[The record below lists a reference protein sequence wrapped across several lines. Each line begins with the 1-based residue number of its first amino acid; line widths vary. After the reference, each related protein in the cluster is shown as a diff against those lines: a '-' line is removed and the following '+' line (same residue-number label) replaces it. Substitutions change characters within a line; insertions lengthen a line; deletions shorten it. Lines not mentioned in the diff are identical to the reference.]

1 MTTPGIRQRVVGGLS
16 RDVLVLGLIAFFVA
30 VGFGV
35 LVPVLPTFAASF
47 GATDFL
53 VGMVVSM
60 FAATRLA
67 TSPFCGW
74 ILDKIGGRL
83 TLAVGIF
90 IVAASSWL
98 MGEAGDFWWLLG
110 WRAAG
115 GIGSAMFTVSAMT
128 LLLASVPPDMRGR
141 ATGFYQSGFLIGGMA
156 GPALGGLLTRISLV
170 APFRFY
176 AITLAIAGLIGL
188 TMLSSATTHADRPAH
203 ARATPRPL
211 RQVLA
216 DTRFQAA
223 CVANFAQ
230 GWNSMGVR
238 NSLIPLVIV
247 ATLGLTPTWTGIVF
261 AVSAVVQVIV
271 LHPIGH
277 FVDTVGRRPAL
288 LAGGVVMAA
297 SIAAVPLSGS
307 IWIVMALM
315 CVYAVGAAAM
325 STAPA
330 ASVGDAT
337 GGVHGGTP
345 VAIFS
350 MSSDVGAIIG
360 PLAAGA
366 ISDVAGRPL
375 AFAVGAVFLALSSL
389 VALRMPGG
397 RPDHCAGSVASADP
411 DALLSED

>member
-188 TMLSSATTHADRPAH
+188 T
-203 ARATPRPL
+203 
-211 RQVLA
+211 
-216 DTRFQAA
+216 
-223 CVANFAQ
+223 
-230 GWNSMGVR
+230 
-238 NSLIPLVIV
+238 
-247 ATLGLTPTWTGIVF
+247 
-261 AVSAVVQVIV
+261 
-271 LHPIGH
+271 
-277 FVDTVGRRPAL
+277 
-288 LAGGVVMAA
+288 
-297 SIAAVPLSGS
+297 
-307 IWIVMALM
+307 
-315 CVYAVGAAAM
+315 
-325 STAPA
+325 
-330 ASVGDAT
+330 
-337 GGVHGGTP
+337 
-345 VAIFS
+345 
-350 MSSDVGAIIG
+350 
-360 PLAAGA
+360 
-366 ISDVAGRPL
+366 
-375 AFAVGAVFLALSSL
+375 
-389 VALRMPGG
+389 
-397 RPDHCAGSVASADP
+397 
-411 DALLSED
+411 

>member
-1 MTTPGIRQRVVGGLS
+1 MSQQTGVRGRITAGLS

-53 VGMVVSM
+53 VGLVVSM

-67 TSPFCGW
+67 TSPFCGA
-74 ILDKIGGRL
+74 ILARLGGRATL
-83 TLAVGIF
+83 TAGLL

-98 MGEAGDFWWLLG
+98 MGEANGFWWLLG

-128 LLLASVPPDMRGR
+128 LLLASVAPDMRGR

-156 GPALGGLLTRISLV
+156 GPALGGLLTQISLV

-176 AITLAIAGLIGL
+176 AITLAIAAGVGLVL
-188 TMLSSATTHADRPAH
+188 LSSATLDADAPADQV
-203 ARATPRPL
+203 AARPL
-211 RQVLA
+211 RQVIV
-216 DTRFQAA
+216 DSRFQAA

-247 ATLGLTPTWTGIVF
+247 VTLGLTPTWTGIVF
-261 AVSAVVQVIV
+261 AVSAVVQVIA
-271 LHPIGH
+271 LRPIGR
-277 FVDTVGRRPAL
+277 FVDTVGRRPAI
-288 LAGGVVMAA
+288 LAGGLVMAV
-297 SIAAVPLSGS
+297 SIAAVPWAGS
-307 IWIVMALM
+307 IWLVMALM

-337 GGVHGGTP
+337 GGVRGGTP

-350 MSSDVGAIIG
+350 MSSDVGAIVG
-360 PLAAGA
+360 PLVAGA
-366 ISDVAGRPL
+366 LSDALGRPL
-375 AFAVGAVFLALSSL
+375 AFGVGALFLALSSA
-389 VALRMPGG
+389 VALRMP
-397 RPDHCAGSVASADP
+397 RAVSAPDHAAGSQPAP
-411 DALLSED
+411 PQ